1 MKKVIL
7 WFFLCCKRYL
17 KRIPFLLLLA
27 ALPLT
32 ALAASRMENR
42 KDGTVRIAV
51 CCLDPEPASLG
62 NRLKENLLARDTGL
76 FSFYPCEN
84 EQQVRDHV
92 AARKAEC
99 GYLIPENLE
108 QKINSGRFKR
118 SITVFSAPSTV
129 TASLSTEVVFSELAA
144 IRNKD
149 ILEDYVEQA
158 PPLTPWGLQD
168 PRNGKRPPDRP
179 ETFIRNGWRT
189 AVPSVL
195 SMYTRIRRDR
205 PGTAPGRPGPQPL
218 PQASFQSV
226 G

>member
-1 MKKVIL
+1 
-7 WFFLCCKRYL
+7 
-17 KRIPFLLLLA
+17 
-27 ALPLT
+27 
-32 ALAASRMENR
+32 MENG

-118 SITVFSAPSTV
+118 SITVFSAPSTM

-144 IRNKD
+144 IQNKD
-149 ILEDYVEQA
+149 ILEDYVEQGA
-158 PPLTPWGLQD
+158 AFDALGAAG

-205 PGTAPGRPGPQPL
+205 PETAPGRPGPQPL